1 MQNRRFFNLKIALL
15 INDVISQKD
24 KDKSFCVV
32 SFKTYII
39 QQKRRGEKNL
49 NCKGEGNKLDE
60 LVETINFSKNIVKKI
75 KKVAEVIIDFDSELT
90 KKNYHAVADET
101 KQMIQDF

>member
-1 MQNRRFFNLKIALL
+1 M
-15 INDVISQKD
+15 
-24 KDKSFCVV
+24 
-32 SFKTYII
+32 
-39 QQKRRGEKNL
+39 

-101 KQMIQDF
+101 KQMIQDFWSTMGIKVNSKGKNVFGMDTKAI